1 MFKSHRRRIVV
12 HIFLLPITFAMHTR
26 FRNVLFAFA
35 FATLAAPACAL
46 NILLVNDDGLTGNIE
61 AQYEALVAAGH
72 DVVVSVPCQNQSGKG
87 GAINFLEPLWALT
100 GACRGGAA
108 EVGAPGA
115 GKVTGKANY
124 WYVDGTPVMA
134 TAYGLDI
141 VARKRWGMPPDLVVS
156 GPNEG
161 QNLGPLVNMSGTVSN
176 AQYAASLGL
185 SAIAISADTNMNDN
199 PALEAEA
206 AKLTVKLIDTLK
218 RKSTGGRLLPNG
230 VALNVNYP
238 KFTEGQSGGLKW
250 SLSRHGTYSK
260 IGLKFVEDMSQAGA
274 GKVTLPGLVFTRNT
288 EPPAKQQAGDEAAV
302 IAAGKISVTAMQ
314 VGFDANVKTQRWLGH
329 ELGGLLEQGA
339 R

>member
-1 MFKSHRRRIVV
+1 MPILFRSTVV
-12 HIFLLPITFAMHTR
+12 A
-26 FRNVLFAFA
+26 
-35 FATLAAPACAL
+35 LALAVWVAPACAL
-46 NILLVNDDGLTGNIE
+46 NILLVNDDGLTGNIQ

-87 GAINFLEPLWALT
+87 AAINFLEPLWALT

-124 WYVDGTPVMA
+124 WYVDGTPLMA

-141 VARKRWGMPPDLVVS
+141 VARQRWGMPPDLVLS

-161 QNLGPLVNMSGTVSN
+161 QNLGPLVNISGTVSN

-185 SAIAISADTNMNDN
+185 SAIAISADNSISDN
-199 PALEAEA
+199 PALQAEA
-206 AKLTVKLIDTLK
+206 AQLTRKLVDALK
-218 RKSTGGRLLPNG
+218 SKTADGRLLPNG
-230 VALNVNYP
+230 VALNINYP
-238 KFTEGQSGGLKW
+238 KFTEGQSRGLKW

-274 GKVTLPGLVFTRNT
+274 GKLALPGLVFTRNT
-288 EPPAKQQAGDEAAV
+288 EPPTKQQAGDEAAV
-302 IAAGKISVTAMQ
+302 VAAGKISVTAMQ
-314 VGFDANVKTQRWLGH
+314 VGFDANPKTQRWLGR
-329 ELGGLLEQGA
+329 ELSGLFDNGVQ
-339 R
+339 